1 IWVLL
6 GGLLCIV
13 VLIVVAACMLWKRL
27 NKPNMLPGKAVT
39 PAKELPEIPGGC
51 QRIPVKEIMS
61 ATNNLNELNFIGQ
74 GTAGKVYKGVLSNGR
89 KIAVK
94 HIVNEANVET
104 FVREVTSLSHVKH
117 PNLVS
122 LLGYCKEEDECFLV
136 YELCPNGNLSE
147 WLFGK
152 DKVLSWI
159 QRLEIAIDCAR
170 GLWFLHT
177 YLEGSIIH
185 RDIKPT
191 NILLGTKFEARLS
204 DFGLSK
210 VIDAGQ
216 SYVSSEVRGTVGYVD
231 PEYQRNHRVNA
242 AGDVYSFGI
251 VLLQLLS
258 GKRVINL
265 NLKRPMALDKM
276 AKFITKGGNIAEF
289 ADPKMNGEYSNE
301 AFNLILKLALSC
313 TAQKQQRPSMEQV
326 AIRLENAL
334 DMSISSK
341 TLSPYSK
348 PPPIAYSAPPRVRVT
363 IH

>member
-1 IWVLL
+1 
-6 GGLLCIV
+6 
-13 VLIVVAACMLWKRL
+13 M
-27 NKPNMLPGKAVT
+27 
-39 PAKELPEIPGGC
+39 EI
-51 QRIPVKEIMS
+51 IS

-74 GTAGKVYKGVLSNGR
+74 GTAGKVYKGVLSDGR
-89 KIAVK
+89 QIAVK

-104 FVREVTSLSHVKH
+104 FVREVTSLSH
-117 PNLVS
+117 
-122 LLGYCKEEDECFLV
+122 
-136 YELCPNGNLSE
+136 
-147 WLFGK
+147 GK

-191 NILLGTKFEARLS
+191 NILLGWKFEARLS

-210 VIDAGQ
+210 VIDVGQ
-216 SYVSSEVRGTVGYVD
+216 SYVSSEVRGTLGYVD
-231 PEYQRNHRVNA
+231 PEYQRNSHVNA

-289 ADPKMNGEYSNE
+289 ADPTKMNGEYSNE
-301 AFNLILKLALSC
+301 AFNLIGSF
-313 TAQKQQRPSMEQV
+313 
-326 AIRLENAL
+326 
-334 DMSISSK
+334 SS
-341 TLSPYSK
+341 
-348 PPPIAYSAPPRVRVT
+348 
-363 IH
+363 